1 MASWEIISQRRS
13 RGCGRRHRAAF
24 ERYESPIE
32 LYRPWADGCVR
43 VPADFGREF
52 QVRLGREEARVD
64 VSALSKQPDVCNDH
78 IFRDSRP
85 RSRQVRKKRQGGGN
99 RERCHVFLFH
109 IMHMYNPEQIIQ
121 PRATI
126 CAT

>member
-64 VSALSKQPDVCNDH
+64 VSALPKQPVSFLSSCTTAVH
-78 IFRDSRP
+78 ATSRP
-85 RSRQVRKKRQGGGN
+85 ARGGVAVGTLGFSVCCHRSAGHYF
-99 RERCHVFLFH
+99 E
-109 IMHMYNPEQIIQ
+109 
-121 PRATI
+121 
-126 CAT
+126 

>member
-1 MASWEIISQRRS
+1 MRQ
-13 RGCGRRHRAAF
+13 RAAF

-64 VSALSKQPDVCNDH
+64 VSALPKQPVA
-78 IFRDSRP
+78 FTKATP
-85 RSRQVRKKRQGGGN
+85 APAK
-99 RERCHVFLFH
+99 
-109 IMHMYNPEQIIQ
+109 YN
-121 PRATI
+121 AS
-126 CAT
+126 C

>member
-1 MASWEIISQRRS
+1 MPSWGTISPRRC
-13 RGCGRRHRAAF
+13 RGCRRRQRAAF

-64 VSALSKQPDVCNDH
+64 VSALPKQPVH
-78 IFRDSRP
+78 EFRVLLASTA
-85 RSRQVRKKRQGGGN
+85 S
-99 RERCHVFLFH
+99 
-109 IMHMYNPEQIIQ
+109 PESAFAWCDY
-121 PRATI
+121 RLE
-126 CAT
+126 